1 MAKSIVID
9 ETLFDSLREAT
20 FSLMTLIDE
29 IEDAMG
35 DDDEVKAEVKPN
47 PNRMSQKHYEEW
59 RRTKKE

>member
-1 MAKSIVID
+1 MAKTILIE
-9 ETLFDSLREAT
+9 ETLLDSLRETT

-35 DDDEVKAEVKPN
+35 TDDEVEAEVKPN
-47 PNRMSQKHYEEW
+47 PNRMSQKRYEEW